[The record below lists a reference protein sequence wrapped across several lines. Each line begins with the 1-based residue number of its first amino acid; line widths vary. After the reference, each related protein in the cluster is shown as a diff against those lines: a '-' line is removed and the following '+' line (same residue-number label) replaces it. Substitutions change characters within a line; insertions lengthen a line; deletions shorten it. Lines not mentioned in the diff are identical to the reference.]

1 MIKDGEGNIAGF
13 IIALPSLSK
22 ALQKA
27 NGKIF
32 PFGFYHIRKALKN
45 PTGCDLLLT
54 GVHPDWQGKG
64 MVSLLF
70 SELLQELIGSG
81 VQHLETTGMLETNH
95 KAIQNWKNFDHIQHK
110 RKRCYRKN
118 LA

>member
-1 MIKDGEGNIAGF
+1 
-13 IIALPSLSK
+13 
-22 ALQKA
+22 LQKA
-27 NGKIF
+27 NGKVF

-45 PTGCDLLLT
+45 PTECDLLLT

-81 VQHLETTGMLETNH
+81 IQHLETTGMLETNY

-110 RKRCYRKN
+110 RKRCYRKD